1 LESQAKVALDTN
13 MLLAIGQFR
22 IDVFQEIEKLLPKA
36 KILVP
41 EQVLGELQEL
51 QARSKKL
58 EKQAR
63 IALEALGKSKAG
75 KIKVEAGN
83 ADKALLKLAAGKF
96 IIATNDRELRKKVK
110 KIKGTCI
117 ILRKKKFL
125 EME

>member
-1 LESQAKVALDTN
+1 MESQAKVALDTN